1 MRRNLEIPSGKRTP
15 YYRFFEILPGVI
27 SYGAIVLLFLLS
39 WLDPVLGAIYLFI
52 VIASTLVKAIGV
64 AYRTVQGFKVIKSA
78 ERVNWRKR
86 MDDLA
91 HPHEAFERLRDSK
104 SRSYHFDEHVENL
117 KLMAAMKDE
126 YPDPEKVLHI
136 VIMTAYNEGLPILT
150 PSIEAVRK
158 TTFPNERIIF
168 VLAYEE
174 RGGAEMEKNAKTL
187 AARYKGVFREFML
200 VKHPD
205 GLANEVIGK
214 GPNLTYAGKA
224 VAEFVKKKKLPVA
237 NIIVTSLDSDNKMH
251 SEYLD
256 SVAYEFVTH
265 PNRQRLSYQP
275 VSLFTNNIW
284 DAPAPTR
291 VIAVSNSFFNVISTM
306 RPHALRNFASH
317 SQPLQALIAMDF
329 WSKKTIVEDGHQY
342 WRSLFF
348 FGGDYRVLPI
358 RIPIY
363 QDAVMDDTLW
373 KTVKA
378 QFVQVRRWYY
388 GASDI
393 AYVGTRLFVRRE
405 QRVMPFFKLF
415 PKFWRLLD
423 GHVTLAILAPIV
435 AFGGWVPMIMNMSA
449 HTMVAYNLPNIV
461 SIVET
466 FASVGLIIS
475 ILVSF
480 KLLPER
486 PARYRKGRSILMIL
500 QWILMPITS
509 ILYQSLAAFYAQTR
523 LMLGLYM
530 EKFDVTKKVR
540 KVAPDS

>member
-1 MRRNLEIPSGKRTP
+1 MRKNLEIPSGKRTR
-15 YYRFFEILPGVI
+15 YYRFFEILPGAI
-27 SYGAIVLLFLLS
+27 SYSAIILLFVLS
-39 WLDPVLGAIYLFI
+39 WVEPMLGAVYLFI
-52 VIASTLVKAIGV
+52 MISATLVKAIGV
-64 AYRTVQGFKVIKSA
+64 AYRTVQGYKVIKSA
-78 ERVNWRKR
+78 ERVDWRKR
-86 MDDLA
+86 MEDLE
-91 HPHEAFERLRDSK
+91 HPHMAYERLRGNEAK
-104 SRSYHFDEHVENL
+104 SYHFDEHLENL
-117 KLMAAMKDE
+117 KLITAMSDE
-126 YPDPEKVLHI
+126 YPDPAKTLHV
-136 VIMTAYNEGLPILT
+136 VIMTAYDEGLDILE
-150 PSIEAVRK
+150 PSVRAVEK
-158 TTFPNERIIF
+158 NTFPNERIVF

-174 RGGAEMEKNAKTL
+174 RGGVEMEKTAKTL
-187 AARYKGVFREFML
+187 AKRFAGVFREFLL

-205 GLANEVIGK
+205 GLPGEVVGK
-214 GPNLTYAGKA
+214 GPNLTFAGKA
-224 VAEFVKKKKLPVA
+224 VAKYVAEKKLPVA

-251 SEYLD
+251 AKYLD
-256 SVAYEFVTH
+256 AVAYEFVTH
-265 PNRQRLSYQP
+265 TNRQRMSYQP

-348 FGGDYRVLPI
+348 FGGDYTVLPI

-363 QDAVMDDTLW
+363 QDAVMSDTLW
-373 KTVKA
+373 ATIKA

-388 GASDI
+388 GASDV
-393 AYVGTRLFVRRE
+393 AYVGTRLFVRKDR
-405 QRVMPFFKLF
+405 RVMPFFKLF

-423 GHVTLAILAPIV
+423 GHITLAILAPIV
-435 AFGGWVPMIMNMSA
+435 AFGGWVPMIMNLSA

-466 FASVGLIIS
+466 FASVGLIVS

-480 KLLPER
+480 RLLPKR
-486 PARYRKGRSILMIL
+486 PAKYKKGKNVLMIL

-540 KVAPDS
+540 K